1 MVTFRAATHAYR
13 MKRPLRTVFV
23 LLFAVLGM
31 IGLSIGAAQ
40 ADDGDGDGLDDGL
53 EDSVAANFF
62 PYIWFDSGEDC
73 TAPAAEGNPGTAL
86 ARVRPHP
93 ADPAKIAIT
102 YVVLYARDCGDWFGG
117 GHNGDVEPFTLTL
130 APNEGCQYGFGAFS
144 LKTIA
149 HEGTAFEHVDTAM
162 LGNAC
167 DWGRLAGGSP
177 QVARVYSA
185 ENKHGNYGSTGSC
198 EDGALGNDHCS
209 ESFLRDYNVVNA
221 GEDAARR
228 VDELSGLQFPGEF
241 AWTDQPFSGGRGS
254 GGGDAGTVR
263 SKFVNDGLLAPAF

>member
-1 MVTFRAATHAYR
+1 MNRT
-13 MKRPLRTVFV
+13 LRTALV
-23 LLFAVLGM
+23 LLLAVLGM

-53 EDSVAANFF
+53 EDAVAANFF
-62 PYIWFDSGEDC
+62 PYVWFDSGEDC
-73 TAPAAEGNPGTAL
+73 TDPAAEGNPGTAL
-86 ARVRPHP
+86 TRVRPHP
-93 ADPAKIAIT
+93 ADAAKIAIT
-102 YVVLYARDCGDWFGG
+102 YVILYRKDCGDWWGG

-130 APNEGCQYGFGAFS
+130 APNEACPHGFGAFS
-144 LKTIA
+144 LKTIS
-149 HEGTAFEHVDTAM
+149 HEGTAFEHVDQVM

-167 DWGRLAGGSP
+167 DWGKLAGGSP

-185 ENKHGNYGSTGSC
+185 ENKHGNYATTGSC

-209 ESFLRDYNVVNA
+209 ESFLRDYHVVNA

-228 VDELSGLQFPGEF
+228 IDELSGVQFPGEY
-241 AWTDQPFSGGRGS
+241 AWTDQAFSGGLGS

-263 SKFVNDGLLAPAF
+263 SKFLNDGLLAPAF